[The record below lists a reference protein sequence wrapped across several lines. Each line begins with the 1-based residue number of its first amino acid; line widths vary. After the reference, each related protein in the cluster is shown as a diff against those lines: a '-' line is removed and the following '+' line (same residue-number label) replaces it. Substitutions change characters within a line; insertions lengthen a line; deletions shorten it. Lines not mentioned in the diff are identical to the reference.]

1 MRAAPSIETFT
12 SGIWRSCAA
21 RLVGPL
27 SARLPLRVRLVFLV
41 AAVLLA
47 CGRTGAAQQIQM
59 HGGLGPQLR
68 MVQFLVIQGQIVARS
83 DPAYAG
89 QSRSASVGGTQR
101 QERLTINLSTG
112 FPDVH
117 YQLTT
122 PDVELAIDV
131 VAQSDGDPTAAPTEV
146 SIRKQPRSGAGGV
159 GVLFEQSAQGE
170 LVLTIEQQGERT
182 TRRSKNLWQLLLTEP
197 NLARNHLVPLLELL
211 NGTWR
216 LAETAQALEEALCR
230 AAAAATDSNTQQWD
244 TLVAALASPRY
255 AQRQAADRALRAQGR
270 QLVPYLL
277 ALDQARLDVEQRR
290 RIKGILLAFD
300 GAGEADTPDRVAYL
314 LVRDLRVW
322 LALLN
327 HADLSMRLCAH
338 SQLER
343 MLGRRVE
350 FDPRA
355 NDEARAAQFE
365 VVCKQLEDQRP

>member
-1 MRAAPSIETFT
+1 MRAAPSLETLP
-12 SGIWRSCAA
+12 SGMWRSCAA
-21 RLVGPL
+21 RSTQAL
-27 SARLPLRVRLVFLV
+27 SARLPVRLGLELLAA
-41 AAVLLA
+41 AAVLA
-47 CGRTGAAQQIQM
+47 AGRTGAAQQIQM

-68 MVQFLVIQGQIVARS
+68 MVQFLVIRGQIVARS

-112 FPDVH
+112 LPDVH

-146 SIRKQPRSGAGGV
+146 SIRKQPRSAAGGV

-182 TRRSKNLWQLLLTEP
+182 TRRSKNLWQLLLAEP
-197 NLARNHLVPLLELL
+197 DLARGHLVPLLELL
-211 NGTWR
+211 DGTWR

-230 AAAAATDSNTQQWD
+230 AAAAATDSDTQRWD
-244 TLVAALASPRY
+244 ALVAALASPRF

-277 ALDQARLDVEQRR
+277 ALDQARLDAEQRR

-300 GAGEADTPDRVAYL
+300 GSGEADTPDRVAYL

-327 HADLSMRLCAH
+327 HADLSTRQCAH
-338 SQLER
+338 GQLER
-343 MLGRRVE
+343 MLGRPVE

-355 NDEARAAQFE
+355 NDEARAAQLE
-365 VVCKQLEDQRP
+365 ALRKQLEDQGS